1 MDSNNIAKGNIL
13 ILGGTTF
20 DHIISLAEFPK
31 PVPQTIHQT
40 SFFETIGS
48 TGTGKALCL
57 TKLEIPSTLYSVLGD
72 DIFGHQII
80 EYLKKEN
87 VDFIYDMDPK
97 GTERHINI
105 MDAQGNRI
113 SMFVTQSS
121 EVPNINRILIEEYI
135 RKSEIIILN
144 IISYCKEFIPVLKRY
159 NKPVW
164 TDLHDY
170 TDGNLYHQP
179 FIEISDYI
187 FLSSDNLSDYIQTMK
202 VLMNT
207 GKELVVCTQGKNGA
221 TALSKSGEWI
231 DEPALSGFPV
241 MDTNGAGDN
250 FFSGFFYAYLQGK
263 PINVCMKYA
272 TICGATCITSKQ
284 LVSENLTLPYLE
296 NLYLS
301 YY

>member
-1 MDSNNIAKGNIL
+1 MNSNNIAKGNTL
-13 ILGGTTF
+13 ILGGTTY
-20 DHIISLAEFPK
+20 DHIISLPEFPK
-31 PVPQTIHQT
+31 PIPQTIHQT
-40 SFFETIGS
+40 SFFEMIGS

-57 TKLEIPSTLYSVLGD
+57 TKLEIPSILYSVLGD
-72 DIFGHQII
+72 DIFGHQIV
-80 EYLKKEN
+80 EFLKKEN

-105 MDAQGNRI
+105 IDAQGNRI

-121 EVPNINRILIEEYI
+121 EFPDINRILIEEYI

-144 IISYCKEFIPVLKRY
+144 IISYCKELIPVLKRY

-202 VLMNT
+202 DLINT
-207 GKELVVCTQGKNGA
+207 GEELVVCTHGKNSA
-221 TALSKSGEWI
+221 AALSKSGEWI
-231 DEPALSGFPV
+231 DEPALSGFTV
-241 MDTNGAGDN
+241 MDTNVPEIISFQD
-250 FFSGFFYAYLQGK
+250 FFMLIYKASRLMYA
-263 PINVCMKYA
+263 
-272 TICGATCITSKQ
+272 
-284 LVSENLTLPYLE
+284 
-296 NLYLS
+296 
-301 YY
+301 